1 MAEQAAIKINENVL
15 YQVDFFE
22 KLGNNSCKQIK
33 AKVMPVFPGR
43 CHLNCMIIIVNSCHC
58 DHQTVALQFAWVPI
72 GSCRY
77 QWQP

>member
-33 AKVMPVFPGR
+33 AKVMLVFPGR
-43 CHLNCMIIIVNSCHC
+43 CHFKLYDYHSK
-58 DHQTVALQFAWVPI
+58 QL
-72 GSCRY
+72 SL
-77 QWQP
+77 